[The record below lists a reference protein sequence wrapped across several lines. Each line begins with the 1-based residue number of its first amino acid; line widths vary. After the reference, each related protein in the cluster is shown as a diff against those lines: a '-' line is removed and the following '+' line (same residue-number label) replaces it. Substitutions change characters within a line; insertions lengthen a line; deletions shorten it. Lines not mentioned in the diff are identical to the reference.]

1 VAVWQFKIS
10 LLPQQW
16 LDAGGAVDALFG
28 EESYD
33 MSTAW
38 EQADLESI
46 KRRIASI
53 LPPGKSYSESQLHWG
68 SYETDDIQLFSENS
82 RVQDLSVRFDLRR
95 PNRRLFDLIV
105 AAAEELHLALVD
117 VARKQVV
124 PRDLQA
130 LSRAAA
136 MSGAADFVKDP
147 ISFITSGEGERG
159 QAT

>member
-1 VAVWQFKIS
+1 MAVWQFKIS

-28 EESYD
+28 SESYD

-38 EQADLESI
+38 EQSDLESVQ
-46 KRRIASI
+46 RRFAGI
-53 LPPGKSYSESQLHWG
+53 LPPGESYSESQLHWG
-68 SYETDDIQLFSENS
+68 SYETDDIQLFSEHY
-82 RVQDLSVRFDLRR
+82 RVQELSVRFDLRR
-95 PNRRLFDLIV
+95 PNRRLFGLVV

-124 PRDLQA
+124 PRDIQA

-136 MSGAADFVKDP
+136 TSSAADFVKDP
-147 ISFITSGEGERG
+147 ISFITSAEGEGG